1 MTIAPRVPS
10 DRRLGRPAEL
20 APVGLV
26 PRRLR
31 ADLGVALATVAL
43 IAVTCGVFAA
53 LPRLFDRF
61 SDRGLRYTLAHATA
75 LDRNVQATE
84 VARIGAGTGAEPL
97 APVGKRATA
106 ISQTLP
112 KPIRRLVAGHG
123 PAFVVRSQQYAGPG
137 PPGVVRI
144 LTLVQQS
151 GVWPN
156 VRLTAGRIPRPT
168 DATVRTVS
176 TIHTDLGDLRQ
187 RVRVPVVEVAL
198 SVQTARQLHV
208 HLGDRLVLPANS
220 TVETKFTPTA
230 EERPLAVEVV
240 GLFTV
245 PHPGD
250 PYWFGDTR
258 LGTPEVQ
265 KSQDLNTTDVYAE
278 ALLSPGQYPAMLGA
292 TRPLALSYEYRY
304 LVDGRRLDASQV
316 PGVRTATAELSARY
330 ADAGPFERNISTGL
344 GSVVADYRGE
354 RSQAATLLAVATFS
368 LLACAL
374 ANLGLLAAL
383 SFDRRR
389 TETGLARTRGA
400 LPRQV
405 LLTQF
410 LEGLLLA
417 VPAGLAGWAVAVLAV
432 HGRGS
437 SLSVWLVVAVV
448 VGAVLLHAAGVARH
462 ARGTLR
468 RPERDTLPAAGH
480 ASPRRL
486 ALEALV
492 VVLAGLGVYL
502 LRRRG
507 LSSAGAGLDPYLTAV
522 PVLLALASGIVALRL
537 YPLPVGAAA
546 RLARRSRGLTLHLA
560 LSRAARQSEV
570 ALAPLLV
577 LLLALALAVFS
588 VAMLDTLDAGQTQ
601 TASRQVG
608 ADLRVDAA
616 PGRFLPPS
624 LVARLR
630 REGTVAPAFVLDD
643 ALANATEDTLFLA
656 LDTRAYERA
665 ATGAA
670 APGRTLN
677 TLDKPSPLGG
687 FVPALMSPDWPG
699 GGLSAAATQLDVQQ
713 AIVNLV
719 TTARARSFAGLPTGV
734 PFAVA
739 SLQAIERQTH
749 YTIRP
754 NRLYLSGMGASAV
767 RRAVAAAAP
776 GASVTSRADVLRRLR
791 ASPFV
796 GSVGDGFRLAIA
808 LAALYAVV
816 AVVLL
821 VLIASRSRARDL
833 ALVRTMGGSP
843 RDALRLATLELAPPL
858 LVALALGVG
867 LGIALLYL
875 VAPAV
880 DFSFFTGNSARL
892 LSVPWA
898 AAFALAG
905 GAAAIV
911 AVAVVVTSA
920 RTRRAELSRVL
931 RFGER

>member
-1 MTIAPRVPS
+1 MTIAPRAPS
-10 DRRLGRPAEL
+10 GHRLARPAQL

-31 ADLGVALATVAL
+31 ADLGIALATVAL

-53 LPRLFDRF
+53 LPTLFDRF

-75 LDRNVQATE
+75 IDRNVQATE
-84 VARIGAGTGAEPL
+84 IARVGAAAGAEPL
-97 APVGKRATA
+97 ARVGKRATEV
-106 ISQTLP
+106 SQTLP
-112 KPIRRLVAGHG
+112 PPLRRLVTGQA
-123 PAFVVRSQQYAGPG
+123 PTFVVHSQQYAGPG

-144 LTLVQQS
+144 LTLVEQS
-151 GVWPN
+151 GVWPR
-156 VRLTAGRIPRPT
+156 VRLTAGRMPRPT
-168 DATVRTVS
+168 DGTVRTVS
-176 TIHTDLGDLRQ
+176 TTHTDLGDLRQ
-187 RVRVPVVEVAL
+187 PVRVPLVEIAL
-198 SVQTARQLHV
+198 SVQTARQLYV

-230 EERPLAVEVV
+230 DERPLAVKVV

-250 PYWFGDTR
+250 PFWFGDTS
-258 LGTPEVQ
+258 LDTPEVQ
-265 KSQDLNTTDVYAE
+265 KSQDLSTTDVFGA
-278 ALLSPGQYPAMLGA
+278 ALLSPDQYSAMLEA

-304 LVDGRRLDASQV
+304 LVDSRRLDASQV

-344 GSVVADYRGE
+344 GAVVADYRGE
-354 RSQAATLLAVATFS
+354 RSQAETLLAVATFS

-389 TETGLARTRGA
+389 SETGLARTRGA

-405 LLTQF
+405 LLTQL
-410 LEGLLLA
+410 LESLLLA

-437 SLSVWLVVAVV
+437 SLSIWLVVAVV

-462 ARGTLR
+462 ARETLR
-468 RPERDTLPAAGH
+468 RPERDTLPTAGR

-522 PVLLALASGIVALRL
+522 PVLLALAVGIVALRL

-546 RLARRSRGLTLHLA
+546 RLAGRSRGFTLHLA

-577 LLLALALAVFS
+577 VLLALALAVFS
-588 VAMLDTLDAGQTQ
+588 VAMLDTLEAGQGQ

-630 REGTVAPAFVLDD
+630 KEGTVAPAFVLPD
-643 ALANATEDTLFLA
+643 ALANATEDTIFLA

-665 ATGAA
+665 VSGAA
-670 APGRTLN
+670 APGRILDA
-677 TLDKPSPLGG
+677 LDKPSPLGG
-687 FVPALMSPDWPG
+687 FVPALTSPDWPG
-699 GGLSAAATQLDVQQ
+699 GTPSQLDVQQ
-713 AIVNLV
+713 AIVSLV
-719 TTARARSFAGLPTGV
+719 TTRHAGSFAGLPTGV

-739 SLQAIERQTH
+739 SLRAIERQTH

-754 NRLYLSGMGASAV
+754 NRLYLRGVGASAV

-843 RDALRLATLELAPPL
+843 RDALRLAAVELAPPL

-898 AAFALAG
+898 AALALAG

-911 AVAVVVTSA
+911 AAAVVVTSA

>member
-1 MTIAPRVPS
+1 VP
-10 DRRLGRPAEL
+10 LL
-20 APVGLV
+20 
-26 PRRLR
+26 
-31 ADLGVALATVAL
+31 
-43 IAVTCGVFAA
+43 
-53 LPRLFDRF
+53 
-61 SDRGLRYTLAHATA
+61 
-75 LDRNVQATE
+75 
-84 VARIGAGTGAEPL
+84 
-97 APVGKRATA
+97 
-106 ISQTLP
+106 
-112 KPIRRLVAGHG
+112 
-123 PAFVVRSQQYAGPG
+123 
-137 PPGVVRI
+137 
-144 LTLVQQS
+144 
-151 GVWPN
+151 
-156 VRLTAGRIPRPT
+156 
-168 DATVRTVS
+168 
-176 TIHTDLGDLRQ
+176 
-187 RVRVPVVEVAL
+187 EVAL
-198 SVQTARQLHV
+198 SVQTARHLYV

-220 TVETKFTPTA
+220 TVETRFTPA
-230 EERPLAVEVV
+230 ADERPIAVKVV

-245 PHPGD
+245 PHPDD
-250 PYWFGDTR
+250 PFWFGDTG
-258 LGTPEVQ
+258 LGTPKIE
-265 KSQDLNTTDVYAE
+265 KTQDLSTTDVFGA
-278 ALLSPGQYPAMLGA
+278 ALLSPDQYSAMLGA
-292 TRPLALSYEYRY
+292 TRPLLLSYEYRY
-304 LVDGRRLDASQV
+304 PVDGRRLDASQV
-316 PGVRTATAELSARY
+316 PGVRAAAAELSARY
-330 ADAGPFERNISTGL
+330 ADAGPFERSVSTGL

-354 RSQAATLLAVATFS
+354 RSQAETLLAVATFS

-405 LLTQF
+405 LLTQL

-417 VPAGLAGWAVAVLAV
+417 VPAGLAGWAVAVLV
-432 HGRGS
+432 VPGRGS
-437 SLSVWLVVAVV
+437 TLSVWLVIAVV

-462 ARGTLR
+462 ARRALR
-468 RPERDTLPAAGH
+468 PAERATPSAGH

-507 LSSAGAGLDPYLTAV
+507 LSSAGGGLDPYLTAV
-522 PVLLALASGIVALRL
+522 PVLLALAAGIVALRL

-546 RLARRSRGLTLHLA
+546 RLARRSRGFTLHLA

-577 LLLALALAVFS
+577 VLLALALAVFS
-588 VAMLDTLDAGQTQ
+588 VAMLHTLEAGQTQ

-608 ADLRVDAA
+608 ADLRVDAT
-616 PGRFLPPS
+616 PGRFLPAS

-630 REGTVAPAFVLDD
+630 KEGTVAPAFVLPD
-643 ALANATEDTLFLA
+643 AVANATEDTIFLA
-656 LDTRAYERA
+656 LDTRAYQR
-665 ATGAA
+665 TVSGAA
-670 APGRTLN
+670 APGQALDV
-677 TLDKPSPLGG
+677 LDKPAPLGG
-687 FVPALMSPDWPG
+687 FVPALTSADWPG
-699 GGLSAAATQLDVQQ
+699 GSPSQLDVQQ
-713 AIVNLV
+713 AIVSLV
-719 TTARARSFAGLPTGV
+719 TTRHVGSFAGLPTGV
-734 PFAVA
+734 PFAVT

-749 YTIRP
+749 YRIRP
-754 NRLYLSGMGASAV
+754 NRLYLRGVGASAV
-767 RRAVAAAAP
+767 RRAVDASAP

-796 GSVGDGFRLAIA
+796 GGVGDGFRLAIA
-808 LAALYAVV
+808 LAALYAIV

-843 RDALRLATLELAPPL
+843 RDALRLAAVELAPPL
-858 LVALALGVG
+858 VVALALGVG

-880 DFSFFTGNSARL
+880 DFSFFTGNAARL

-898 AAFALAG
+898 AALALAG
-905 GAAAIV
+905 GAAATV

>member
-10 DRRLGRPAEL
+10 GRRLTRPAQL
-20 APVGLV
+20 APVALV

-31 ADLGVALATVAL
+31 ADLGIALATVVL
-43 IAVTCGVFAA
+43 VGVTCGVFAA

-61 SDRGLRYTLAHATA
+61 SDRGLHFTLAHAAVT
-75 LDRNVQATE
+75 DRNVQATE
-84 VARIGAGTGAEPL
+84 TARIGAAAGADPL
-97 APVGKRATA
+97 ARVGKRATEFG
-106 ISQTLP
+106 QTLP
-112 KPIRRLVAGHG
+112 RPIRRLVAGRT
-123 PAFVVRSQQYAGPG
+123 FVVRSQQYAAPG
-137 PPGVVRI
+137 PPSVMRI
-144 LTLVQQS
+144 LTLVEQS
-151 GVWPN
+151 SVWPK
-156 VRLTAGRIPRPT
+156 VRLTAGRMPRST
-168 DATVRTVS
+168 QTMVRTFS
-176 TIHTDLGDLRQ
+176 TVHTDLGDLRQ
-187 RVRVPVVEVAL
+187 PVRVPLVEVAL
-198 SVQTARQLHV
+198 SVQTARHLYV
-208 HLGDRLVLPANS
+208 HLGDRLVLPPNP
-220 TVETKFTPTA
+220 TVGTEITPMA
-230 EERPLAVEVV
+230 DERPLAAKVV

-245 PHPGD
+245 PHPDD
-250 PYWFGDTR
+250 PFWFADTR
-258 LGTPEVQ
+258 LDIPEVQ
-265 KSQDLNTTDVYAE
+265 KTQDLNQDVFGE
-278 ALLSPGQYPAMLGA
+278 ALLSPDQYSTMLGA
-292 TRPLALSYEYRY
+292 TRPLGLSYEYRY
-304 LVDGRRLDASQV
+304 LLDSRQLDASQV
-316 PGVRTATAELSARY
+316 AGVRSAAAELSARY
-330 ADAGPFERNISTGL
+330 ADTGPFDRSISTGL

-354 RSQAATLLAVATFS
+354 RSQAETLLAVATFS

-389 TETGLARTRGA
+389 TETGLTRIRGA

-405 LLTQF
+405 LVTQL

-432 HGRGS
+432 GGRGS

-448 VGAVLLHAAGVARH
+448 VGAVLLQAVGVTRH
-462 ARGTLR
+462 ARRTLR
-468 RPERDTLPAAGH
+468 PPGRDMLPAAGR

-486 ALEALV
+486 GLEALV

-507 LSSAGAGLDPYLTAV
+507 LSSAGSGVDPYLTAV
-522 PVLLALASGIVALRL
+522 PVLLALAAGIVALRL

-546 RLARRSRGLTLHLA
+546 RLAGRSRGFTLHLA
-560 LSRAARQSEV
+560 LNRAARQSEV

-588 VAMLDTLDAGQTQ
+588 VAMLHTLEAGQTQ

-616 PGRFLPPS
+616 PGRFLPQS

-630 REGTVAPAFVLDD
+630 REGTVAPAFVLNE
-643 ALANATEDTLFLA
+643 ALDTATEDTFFLA

-665 ATGAA
+665 VPGGAPA
-670 APGRTLN
+670 QALDA
-677 TLDKPSPLGG
+677 LDKPSPLGG
-687 FVPALMSPDWPG
+687 FVPALTSPDWPG
-699 GGLSAAATQLDVQQ
+699 GSPSQLDVQQ
-713 AIVNLV
+713 AIVGMV
-719 TTARARSFAGLPTGV
+719 TTAHAGSFAGLPSGV

-754 NRLYLSGMGASAV
+754 NRLYLHGVGATAA
-767 RRAVAAAAP
+767 RRAVADAAP
-776 GASVTSRADVLRRLR
+776 GASVTSRADVLHRLR

-796 GSVGDGFRLAIA
+796 GGVGDGFRLAIA

-833 ALVRTMGGSP
+833 ALVRTMGGAP
-843 RDALRLATLELAPPL
+843 RDALGLAAVELGPPL

-880 DFSFFTGNSARL
+880 DFSFFTGNSAKL
-892 LSVPWA
+892 LSVPWLA
-898 AAFALAG
+898 ALALAG
-905 GAAAIV
+905 GAAATV
-911 AVAVVVTSA
+911 AAAVIVTSA